1 MILSELMHL
10 VNHACTLL
18 SISKCGDLFVV
29 LCMYLDD
36 VFHSFLV
43 NQQCFKHV
51 NPYFCIIISQILHWE
66 GPI

>member
-43 NQQCFKHV
+43 N
-51 NPYFCIIISQILHWE
+51 PYFCIIISQILQWE